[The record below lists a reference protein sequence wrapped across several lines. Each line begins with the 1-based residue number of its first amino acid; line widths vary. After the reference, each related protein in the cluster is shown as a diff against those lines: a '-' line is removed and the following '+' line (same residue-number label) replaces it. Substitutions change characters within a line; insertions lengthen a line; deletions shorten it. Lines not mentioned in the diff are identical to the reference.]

1 MLPQLNVIKRYNIYK
16 LLYCLQEI
24 QSNCQSIFTEN
35 IKDTYIT
42 FTKQCKVY
50 DKFEWTLLSA
60 LKDMDILQHI

>member
-1 MLPQLNVIKRYNIYK
+1 MNK

-50 DKFEWTLLSA
+50 DKIERTLLSA
-60 LKDMDILQHI
+60 LTHSRRDLLNVLNFCS